1 MNDWCLLQFALV
13 HYFTKLGAGEY
24 YLEELE
30 ETICMAEQRIKQKRF
45 VVFIFEVIIEW
56 FGKSLY
62 CIFSNQMSH

>member
-30 ETICMAEQRIKQKRF
+30 ETICMAEQRMRMKCMSSSQS
-45 VVFIFEVIIEW
+45 EQQEDQDQGNIEKLQVW
-56 FGKSLY
+56 L
-62 CIFSNQMSH
+62 

>member
-45 VVFIFEVIIEW
+45 VVFSFEVIIEW
-56 FGKSLY
+56 FGKSMY
-62 CIFSNQMSH
+62 CSFSNRMSH

>member
-30 ETICMAEQRIKQKRF
+30 ETICMAELRIKEKRF
-45 VVFIFEVIIEW
+45 VVFIFEVIT
-56 FGKSLY
+56 GKSLSEAL
-62 CIFSNQMSH
+62 IFASTNPQ